1 VTATVDVLLIEDEP
15 SIAEAVR
22 FILSRDGWQCEQW
35 PEGSGA
41 LQRIRALA
49 PRLLILD
56 LMLPGRSGAEVLA
69 ELRADPELRALPVL
83 LLSARGMAN
92 LPEGADRMLAKPF
105 ANADL
110 RAVVRELLAAG

>member
-1 VTATVDVLLIEDEP
+1 MTTDVLLIEDEP

-22 FILSRDGWQCEQW
+22 FILAREGWRCEQW

-41 LQRIRALA
+41 LDRIRALS
-49 PRLLILD
+49 PRMVILD

-69 ELRADPELRALPVL
+69 ELRADPGFATLPVL
-83 LLSARGMAN
+83 LLTARGTAN
-92 LPEGADRMLAKPF
+92 LPPGADRILPKPF

-110 RAVVRELLAAG
+110 RAVVRELLATA